1 MPASLLREKPPYQ
14 RYVLCPHPD
23 FSALDQLPLPVLIA
37 DSHHRILLASEAFF
51 YLTGYSREEILGH
64 RIDTV
69 MAKLV
74 PGKNINAHPLV
85 LEHQFS
91 INTRVII
98 TGKNQQTFPAL
109 LHVIPYSCR
118 DIVNGTLTFI
128 ENMQSQTARA
138 ELENIAP
145 LVLDSLSTGLVVV
158 NPEEKIIL
166 FNRAAEKITGLKGYQ
181 VTGENLTV
189 GLRKLPHLRHA
200 LKETLHTLSPC
211 CSREIGPAGEEQTFP
226 FSTFPL
232 LSDNCLLQGAVAFL
246 GEENPTNAG
255 RQQALQEM
263 AATVAHRLRNPL
275 TSVNCFLQLMK
286 DKLPPESRE
295 HQLIPLIQTEIQEA
309 NSVVEEM
316 IALAHRPLRSHQQE
330 NVHSLIQAVLR
341 EMQPFLSREGLEVKT
356 KYCPFLPPAGV
367 EKNSIILVLR
377 KVLLYLLTRC
387 PQQSRLTIKTC
398 YQPGEKMIAIYFEL
412 APLAEKAGSGREN
425 EAEKPDLAASHL
437 TTAKHFIAQHG
448 GFIQGPTC
456 AEKGKKVLCV
466 KLPAG

>member
-1 MPASLLREKPPYQ
+1 MPTSLLREKPPYQ
-14 RYVLCPHPD
+14 RYLLCPHPD

-37 DSHHRILLASEAFF
+37 DAQHRILFASEAFF
-51 YLTGYSREEILGH
+51 YLTGYSQEEILGH
-64 RIDTV
+64 TIDAV

-74 PGKNINAHPLV
+74 PGKNINVHPLV

-91 INTRVII
+91 INTRVVI
-98 TGKNQQTFPAL
+98 TNKDQQTFPAL
-109 LHVIPYSCR
+109 LHVTPYSCR

-138 ELENIAP
+138 ELANIAP
-145 LVLDSLSTGLVVV
+145 LIFDSLSTGLVVV

-189 GLRKLPHLRHA
+189 GLRKLPRLRHA

-211 CSREIGPAGEEQTFP
+211 CSREIVLADEEQTFP

-246 GEENPTNAG
+246 GEEDTTNAG

-263 AATVAHRLRNPL
+263 AAAVAHRLRNPL

-316 IALAHRPLRSHQQE
+316 IALAHRPLRSRQQE

-341 EMQPFLSREGLEVKT
+341 EMQAFLSRQGLEVKT

-387 PQQSRLTIKTC
+387 PQQSRLTVKTC
-398 YQPGEKMIAIYFEL
+398 YQPREKMIAIYFEI
-412 APLAEKAGSGREN
+412 APKAGSGREN

-448 GFIQGPTC
+448 GFIQRPTC